1 MSAFDEDIAADFI
14 LEAQEILDRLGEQ
27 LVALEQSPQD
37 NEQLNAVFRGFH
49 TLKGGAG
56 FLGVHAMVELCHA
69 AEETLGMARSGKAVL
84 QANHFDAAQQSL
96 DWLQAM
102 LDAVSGG
109 TEPQHAPPE
118 LIAMFDVDAAPA
130 PAAVAAAPVDAAA
143 AIAAAKSGSDM
154 IDEDEFE
161 ALLDQLHGGAAPG
174 SKPVGAAAAIAAAKS
189 GSDMID
195 EDEFEAL
202 LDQLHGSAAP
212 GAKPVGAAA
221 AIAAAKSGSDMID
234 EDEFEALLDQLH
246 GGAAPGAKPVGAAV
260 AAAPKPA
267 IPKPA
272 PVVPPRPAS
281 PPRPAAAPAAA
292 AKPAAAEAE
301 QTVRVDTKR
310 LDAIVNLIGELVL
323 SRNRLKTLRTR
334 LKDEELDRA
343 VSTLDIA
350 TARLQSAVMRTR
362 MQPVGKVFSRFPK
375 VARDV
380 ARNLKKEVELELV
393 GAETELDR
401 NLVEALADPLV
412 HLVRNA
418 IDHGIEM
425 PDLREAQGKQRS
437 GHVRLSAQQE
447 GDYVSIEIQDDG
459 AGIDPEKLRAKARE
473 KGLIDP
479 EAAAR
484 LSSEECLHLV
494 FLPGFSTKQE
504 VTDISGRGVGMD
516 VVQSRIREL
525 SGQIQIQS
533 ELGRGSRF
541 LIRVPLTLAILPT
554 LLVQAGQDIYALPLA
569 RVMEV
574 LHAPRTSLGWFDGRA
589 VLDRRSHTLP
599 LLDLRQWLDVE
610 PAPSTLMTIVV
621 LQVGEARFGL
631 VVDQVRG
638 REEVVIKPL
647 PKALRGLKG
656 YAGATLIGDGR
667 MALILDVDG
676 LRNSQG

>member
-1 MSAFDEDIAADFI
+1 MSAVADDIAADFI
-14 LEAQEILDRLGEQ
+14 VEAQEILDRLGEQ
-27 LVALEQSPQD
+27 LVSLEQAPD
-37 NEQLNAVFRGFH
+37 ETDQLNAVFRGFH

-56 FLGVHAMVELCHA
+56 FLAIKPMVELCHA
-69 AEETLGMARSGKAVL
+69 AEETLGMARSGQAVL
-84 QANHFDAAQQSL
+84 QAHHFDAAQQSL
-96 DWLQAM
+96 DYLQAM
-102 LDAVSGG
+102 LDAMSSG
-109 TEPQHAPPE
+109 EPVPHAPAS
-118 LIAMFDVDAAPA
+118 LIAQFDATSSPPAVQAAP
-130 PAAVAAAPVDAAA
+130 PT
-143 AIAAAKSGSDM
+143 
-154 IDEDEFE
+154 
-161 ALLDQLHGGAAPG
+161 
-174 SKPVGAAAAIAAAKS
+174 
-189 GSDMID
+189 
-195 EDEFEAL
+195 
-202 LDQLHGSAAP
+202 
-212 GAKPVGAAA
+212 
-221 AIAAAKSGSDMID
+221 
-234 EDEFEALLDQLH
+234 
-246 GGAAPGAKPVGAAV
+246 
-260 AAAPKPA
+260 
-267 IPKPA
+267 
-272 PVVPPRPAS
+272 
-281 PPRPAAAPAAA
+281 A
-292 AKPAAAEAE
+292 AKPAAAAHSDTAQALAPKAVSKTAAKGSSETE

-334 LKDEELDRA
+334 LRDEELDRA

-350 TARLQSAVMRTR
+350 TARLQTAVMRTR
-362 MQPVGKVFSRFPK
+362 MQPVSKVFARFPK

-380 ARNLKKEVELELV
+380 ARTLSKEVELELI

-418 IDHGIEM
+418 IDHGIES
-425 PDLREAQGKQRS
+425 PALREATGKPRS

-459 AGIDPEKLRAKARE
+459 AGIDPERLRQIARN
-473 KGLIDP
+473 KGLIDA

-484 LSSEECLHLV
+484 LSTDECLHLI
-494 FLPGFSTKQE
+494 FMPGFSTKAE

-541 LIRVPLTLAILPT
+541 MIRVPLTLAILPT
-554 LLVQAGQDIYALPLA
+554 LLVQAGEAVYALPLA
-569 RVMEV
+569 RVVEV
-574 LHAPRTSLGWFDGRA
+574 LHAPQTSLGWFDGSA

-599 LLDLRQWLDVE
+599 LIDLRRWLGV
-610 PAPSTLMTIVV
+610 PAEQPPLLTVV
-621 LQVGEARFGL
+621 LLQAGETRFGL

-647 PKALRGLKG
+647 PRALRGLPG

-676 LRNSQG
+676 LRVTNH

>member
-1 MSAFDEDIAADFI
+1 MSAVPDDIAADFI

-27 LVALEQSPQD
+27 LVSLEQAPQD
-37 NEQLNAVFRGFH
+37 GDQLNAVFRGFH

-56 FLGVHAMVELCHA
+56 FLGIQAMVELCHA
-69 AEETLGMARSGKAVL
+69 AEETLGMARSGQATL
-84 QANHFDAAQQSL
+84 QAHHFDAAQQSL
-96 DWLQAM
+96 DYLQSM
-102 LDAVSGG
+102 LDSVSAG
-109 TEPQHAPPE
+109 TEPGYAPPE
-118 LIAMFDVDAAPA
+118 LIAQFDVNGPATPATAPS
-130 PAAVAAAPVDAAA
+130 AAAGPS
-143 AIAAAKSGSDM
+143 SGELITD
-154 IDEDEFE
+154 DEFE
-161 ALLDQLHGGAAPG
+161 ALLDQLHGGAAPTA
-174 SKPVGAAAAIAAAKS
+174 VAARKDD
-189 GSDMID
+189 GMIS
-195 EDEFEAL
+195 EDEFE
-202 LDQLHGSAAP
+202 S
-212 GAKPVGAAA
+212 
-221 AIAAAKSGSDMID
+221 
-234 EDEFEALLDQLH
+234 LLDQLH
-246 GGAAPGAKPVGAAV
+246 GGAAPGAKPVT
-260 AAAPKPA
+260 AAPA
-267 IPKPA
+267 PA
-272 PVVPPRPAS
+272 PRAV
-281 PPRPAAAPAAA
+281 AAPAAPA
-292 AKPAAAEAE
+292 ANKPAPNKPVAEAE
-301 QTVRVDTKR
+301 HTVRVDTKR

-323 SRNRLKTLRTR
+323 SRNRLKTLRAR
-334 LKDEELDRA
+334 LHDEELDRA

-380 ARNLKKEVELELV
+380 ARSLKKEVELELI

-418 IDHGIEM
+418 IDHGVEM
-425 PDLREAQGKQRS
+425 PDLREAQGKPRS

-447 GDYVSIEIQDDG
+447 GDYVSIEVQDDG
-459 AGIDPEKLRAKARE
+459 AGIDPERLRQKARE

-494 FLPGFSTKQE
+494 FLPGFSTKQQ

-541 LIRVPLTLAILPT
+541 MIRVPLTLAILPT
-554 LLVQAGQDIYALPLA
+554 LLVQAGEDVYALPLA

-574 LHAPRTSLGWFDGRA
+574 LHAPNSSLGWFDGRA
-589 VLDRRSHTLP
+589 VLDRKSHTLA
-599 LLDLRQWLDVE
+599 LVDLRHWLDVE
-610 PAPSTLMTIVV
+610 PMPSSLLTIVV
-621 LQVGEARFGL
+621 LQAGEARFGL

-647 PKALRGLKG
+647 PKALRGLRG

-676 LRNSQG
+676 LRTHHD

>member
-1 MSAFDEDIAADFI
+1 MGAVADDITADFI
-14 LEAQEILDRLGEQ
+14 IEAQEILDRLGEQ
-27 LVALEQSPQD
+27 LVSLEQAPQD
-37 NEQLNAVFRGFH
+37 NEQLNAVFRGYH

-56 FLGVHAMVELCHA
+56 FLGITAMVELCHA
-69 AEETLGMARSGKAVL
+69 AEEALGAVRAGQAVL
-84 QANHFDAAQQSL
+84 QAHHFDAAQQSL
-96 DWLQAM
+96 DYLQSM
-102 LDAVSGG
+102 LDAVSSGS
-109 TEPQHAPPE
+109 EPGFAPPE
-118 LIAMFDVDAAPA
+118 LVAQFDVHGGG
-130 PAAVAAAPVDAAA
+130 AAAPSAATPNA
-143 AIAAAKSGSDM
+143 GAGDLITDDEFEALLDQLHGGKAPTTVAPAVKKADDM
-154 IDEDEFE
+154 ISEDEFE

-174 SKPVGAAAAIAAAKS
+174 SNATAAVV
-189 GSDMID
+189 
-195 EDEFEAL
+195 
-202 LDQLHGSAAP
+202 AAP
-212 GAKPVGAAA
+212 
-221 AIAAAKSGSDMID
+221 
-234 EDEFEALLDQLH
+234 
-246 GGAAPGAKPVGAAV
+246 APRP
-260 AAAPKPA
+260 APSPA
-267 IPKPA
+267 PPTASKPA
-272 PVVPPRPAS
+272 PN
-281 PPRPAAAPAAA
+281 
-292 AKPAAAEAE
+292 KPVAEAE
-301 QTVRVDTKR
+301 HTVRVDTKR

-323 SRNRLKTLRTR
+323 SRNRLKTLRAR
-334 LKDEELDRA
+334 LRDEELDRA

-380 ARNLKKEVELELV
+380 ARSLKKEVDLELI

-418 IDHGIEM
+418 IDHGVET
-425 PDLREAQGKQRS
+425 PELREAQGKPRM

-447 GDYVSIEIQDDG
+447 GDYVSIEVQDDG

-494 FLPGFSTKQE
+494 FLPGFSTKQQ

-541 LIRVPLTLAILPT
+541 MIRVPLTLAILPT
-554 LLVQAGQDIYALPLA
+554 LLVQAGEDVYALPLA

-589 VLDRRSHTLP
+589 VLDRRSHTLA
-599 LLDLRQWLDVE
+599 LVDLRQWLDVT
-610 PAPSTLMTIVV
+610 PAASPLLTIVV
-621 LQVGEARFGL
+621 LQAGEARFGL

-647 PKALRGLKG
+647 PKALRGLRG

-676 LRNSQG
+676 LRSPHD

>member
-1 MSAFDEDIAADFI
+1 MSAVSDDITADFI
-14 LEAQEILDRLGEQ
+14 IEAQEILDRLGEQ
-27 LVALEQSPQD
+27 LVSLEQAPQD
-37 NEQLNAVFRGFH
+37 TEQLNAVFRGYH

-56 FLGVHAMVELCHA
+56 FLGVTAMVELCHA
-69 AEETLGMARSGKAVL
+69 AEEALGAARAGQAVL
-84 QANHFDAAQQSL
+84 QAHHFDAAQQSL
-96 DWLQAM
+96 DYLQSM
-102 LDAVSGG
+102 LDAVSSG
-109 TEPQHAPPE
+109 TEPGYAPPD
-118 LIAMFDVDAAPA
+118 LIAQFDVHGGAVAAPA
-130 PAAVAAAPVDAAA
+130 VAPAAG
-143 AIAAAKSGSDM
+143 GSDL
-154 IDEDEFE
+154 ITDDEFE
-161 ALLDQLHGGAAPG
+161 ALLDQLHGGNAPTAVA
-174 SKPVGAAAAIAAAKS
+174 PAKKADDGLIS
-189 GSDMID
+189 
-195 EDEFEAL
+195 
-202 LDQLHGSAAP
+202 
-212 GAKPVGAAA
+212 
-221 AIAAAKSGSDMID
+221 

-246 GGAAPGAKPVGAAV
+246 GGAAPGAKPAA
-260 AAAPKPA
+260 AAAPIA
-267 IPKPA
+267 A
-272 PVVPPRPAS
+272 
-281 PPRPAAAPAAA
+281 PRPAAAPAPA
-292 AKPAAAEAE
+292 AKPAAKPLAEAE
-301 QTVRVDTKR
+301 HTVRVDTKR

-323 SRNRLKTLRTR
+323 SRNRLKTLRAR
-334 LKDEELDRA
+334 LRDEELDRA

-380 ARNLKKEVELELV
+380 ARSLKKEVDLELI

-418 IDHGIEM
+418 IDHGVEM
-425 PDLREAQGKQRS
+425 PDLREAQGKPRM

-447 GDYVSIEIQDDG
+447 GDYVSIEVQDDG

-494 FLPGFSTKQE
+494 FLPGFSTKQQ

-554 LLVQAGQDIYALPLA
+554 LLVQAGEDVYALPLA

-599 LLDLRQWLDVE
+599 LVDLRQWLDVT
-610 PAPSTLMTIVV
+610 PAASTLLTIVV
-621 LQVGEARFGL
+621 LQAGEARFGL

-647 PKALRGLKG
+647 PKALRGLRG

-676 LRNSQG
+676 LRSPHD

>member
-1 MSAFDEDIAADFI
+1 MSAVPDDIAADFI

-27 LVALEQSPQD
+27 LVSLEQSPQD
-37 NEQLNAVFRGFH
+37 SDQLNAVFRGFH

-56 FLGVHAMVELCHA
+56 FLGIQAMVELCHA
-69 AEETLGMARSGKAVL
+69 AEETLGMARSGKATL
-84 QANHFDAAQQSL
+84 QAHHFDAAQQSL
-96 DWLQAM
+96 DYLQSM
-102 LDAVSGG
+102 LDSVSAGE
-109 TEPQHAPPE
+109 EPGYAPPE
-118 LIAMFDVDAAPA
+118 LIAQFDVNGPA
-130 PAAVAAAPVDAAA
+130 TPVAAVAAPASGELITDDEFEALLDTLHGGAAPTAVAGAGKADDGL
-143 AIAAAKSGSDM
+143 IG
-154 IDEDEFE
+154 EDEFE
-161 ALLDQLHGGAAPG
+161 ALLDQLHGGA
-174 SKPVGAAAAIAAAKS
+174 V
-189 GSDMID
+189 
-195 EDEFEAL
+195 
-202 LDQLHGSAAP
+202 P
-212 GAKPVGAAA
+212 GAKPV
-221 AIAAAKSGSDMID
+221 
-234 EDEFEALLDQLH
+234 
-246 GGAAPGAKPVGAAV
+246 AAP
-260 AAAPKPA
+260 AP
-267 IPKPA
+267 
-272 PVVPPRPAS
+272 PPRA
-281 PPRPAAAPAAA
+281 AAAPAA
-292 AKPAAAEAE
+292 KPAANKPVAEAE
-301 QTVRVDTKR
+301 HTVRVDTKR

-323 SRNRLKTLRTR
+323 SRNRLKTLRAR
-334 LKDEELDRA
+334 LHDEELDRA

-380 ARNLKKEVELELV
+380 ARNLKKEVELELI

-418 IDHGIEM
+418 IDHGVET
-425 PDLREAQGKQRS
+425 PDLREAQGKPRS

-447 GDYVSIEIQDDG
+447 GDYVSIEVQDDG
-459 AGIDPEKLRAKARE
+459 AGIDPERLRQKARE

-484 LSSEECLHLV
+484 LTSEECLHLV

-541 LIRVPLTLAILPT
+541 MIRVPLTLAILPT
-554 LLVQAGQDIYALPLA
+554 LLVQAGDDVYALPLA

-574 LHAPRTSLGWFDGRA
+574 LHAPNTSLGWFDGRA
-589 VLDRRSHTLP
+589 VLDRKSHTLP
-599 LLDLRQWLDVE
+599 LVDLRHWLAVA
-610 PAPSTLMTIVV
+610 PAASSLLTIVV
-621 LQVGEARFGL
+621 LQAGEARFGL

-647 PKALRGLKG
+647 PKALRGLRG

-667 MALILDVDG
+667 MSLILDVDG
-676 LRNSQG
+676 LR

>member
-1 MSAFDEDIAADFI
+1 MSAVSDDITADFI
-14 LEAQEILDRLGEQ
+14 IEAQEILDRLGEQ
-27 LVALEQSPQD
+27 LVSLEQAPQD
-37 NEQLNAVFRGFH
+37 TEQLNAVFRGYH

-56 FLGVHAMVELCHA
+56 FLGVTAMVELCHA
-69 AEETLGMARSGKAVL
+69 AEEALGAARAGQAVL
-84 QANHFDAAQQSL
+84 QAHHFDAAQQSL
-96 DWLQAM
+96 DYLQSM
-102 LDAVSGG
+102 LDAVSSG
-109 TEPQHAPPE
+109 TEPGYAPPD
-118 LIAMFDVDAAPA
+118 LIAQFDVHGGATAPAAAAAAPA
-130 PAAVAAAPVDAAA
+130 AGAGDL
-143 AIAAAKSGSDM
+143 ITD
-154 IDEDEFE
+154 DEFE
-161 ALLDQLHGGAAPG
+161 ALLDQLHGGNAPTAVA
-174 SKPVGAAAAIAAAKS
+174 PAKKADDGLIS
-189 GSDMID
+189 
-195 EDEFEAL
+195 
-202 LDQLHGSAAP
+202 
-212 GAKPVGAAA
+212 
-221 AIAAAKSGSDMID
+221 

-246 GGAAPGAKPVGAAV
+246 GGAAPGAKATAV
-260 AAAPKPA
+260 VA
-267 IPKPA
+267 PA
-272 PVVPPRPAS
+272 PITA
-281 PPRPAAAPAAA
+281 PRPAAAPAPA
-292 AKPAAAEAE
+292 AKPAAKPLAEAE
-301 QTVRVDTKR
+301 HTVRVDTKR

-323 SRNRLKTLRTR
+323 SRNRLKTLRAR
-334 LKDEELDRA
+334 LRDEELDRA

-380 ARNLKKEVELELV
+380 ARSLKKEVDLELI

-418 IDHGIEM
+418 IDHGVEM
-425 PDLREAQGKQRS
+425 PDLREAQGKPRM

-447 GDYVSIEIQDDG
+447 GDYVSIEVQDDG

-494 FLPGFSTKQE
+494 FLPGFSTKQQ

-554 LLVQAGQDIYALPLA
+554 LLVQAGEDVYALPLA

-599 LLDLRQWLDVE
+599 LVDLRQWLDVT
-610 PAPSTLMTIVV
+610 PAASTLLTIVV
-621 LQVGEARFGL
+621 LQAGEARFGL

-647 PKALRGLKG
+647 PKALRGLRG

-676 LRNSQG
+676 LRSPHD

>member
-1 MSAFDEDIAADFI
+1 MSAVPDDIAADFI
-14 LEAQEILDRLGEQ
+14 VEAQEILDRLGEQ
-27 LVALEQSPQD
+27 LVSLEQAPD
-37 NEQLNAVFRGFH
+37 EADQLNAVFRGFH

-56 FLGVHAMVELCHA
+56 FLAIKPMVELCHA
-69 AEETLGMARSGKAVL
+69 AEETLGMARSGQAVL
-84 QANHFDAAQQSL
+84 QAHHFDAAQQSL
-96 DWLQAM
+96 DYLQAM
-102 LDAVSGG
+102 LDAMGSGD
-109 TEPQHAPPE
+109 PVPHAPAS
-118 LIAMFDVDAAPA
+118 LIAQFDAKSGPPAVKSAPKAAALAAVPASQA
-130 PAAVAAAPVDAAA
+130 PAAAGAKAAPK
-143 AIAAAKSGSDM
+143 AAAKSG
-154 IDEDEFE
+154 
-161 ALLDQLHGGAAPG
+161 G
-174 SKPVGAAAAIAAAKS
+174 
-189 GSDMID
+189 
-195 EDEFEAL
+195 
-202 LDQLHGSAAP
+202 
-212 GAKPVGAAA
+212 
-221 AIAAAKSGSDMID
+221 
-234 EDEFEALLDQLH
+234 
-246 GGAAPGAKPVGAAV
+246 
-260 AAAPKPA
+260 
-267 IPKPA
+267 
-272 PVVPPRPAS
+272 
-281 PPRPAAAPAAA
+281 
-292 AKPAAAEAE
+292 AEAE

-334 LKDEELDRA
+334 LRDEELDRA

-350 TARLQSAVMRTR
+350 TARLQTAVMRTR
-362 MQPVGKVFSRFPK
+362 MQPVSKVFSRFPK

-380 ARNLKKEVELELV
+380 ARTLSKEVELELI

-418 IDHGIEM
+418 IDHGIES
-425 PDLREAQGKQRS
+425 PALREATGKPRS

-459 AGIDPEKLRAKARE
+459 AGIDPERLREIARN
-473 KGLIDP
+473 KGLIDA

-484 LSSEECLHLV
+484 LSTDECLHLI
-494 FLPGFSTKQE
+494 FMPGFSTKAE

-541 LIRVPLTLAILPT
+541 MIRVPLTLAILPT
-554 LLVQAGQDIYALPLA
+554 LLVQAGEAVYALPLA
-569 RVMEV
+569 RVVEV
-574 LHAPRTSLGWFDGRA
+574 LHAPQSSLGWFDGRA

-599 LLDLRQWLDVE
+599 LIDLRRWLGV
-610 PAPSTLMTIVV
+610 PAEQPPLLTVV
-621 LQVGEARFGL
+621 LLQAGETRFGL

-647 PKALRGLKG
+647 PRALRGLPG

-676 LRNSQG
+676 LRSSDH

>member
-1 MSAFDEDIAADFI
+1 MSAVSDDITADFI
-14 LEAQEILDRLGEQ
+14 IEAQEILDRLGEQ
-27 LVALEQSPQD
+27 LVSLEQAPQD
-37 NEQLNAVFRGFH
+37 SEQLNAVFRGYH

-56 FLGVHAMVELCHA
+56 FLGVTAMVELCHA
-69 AEETLGMARSGKAVL
+69 AEEALGIARAGQAVL
-84 QANHFDAAQQSL
+84 QAHHFDAAQQSL
-96 DWLQAM
+96 DYLQSM
-102 LDAVSGG
+102 LDAVSSG
-109 TEPQHAPPE
+109 TEPGYAPPE
-118 LIAMFDVDAAPA
+118 LIAQFDMHGGGTVAPTASA
-130 PAAVAAAPVDAAA
+130 PAAAGGDL
-143 AIAAAKSGSDM
+143 IT
-154 IDEDEFE
+154 EDEFE
-161 ALLDQLHGGAAPG
+161 ALLDQLHGGNAPTAVA
-174 SKPVGAAAAIAAAKS
+174 PAKKADDGLIS
-189 GSDMID
+189 
-195 EDEFEAL
+195 
-202 LDQLHGSAAP
+202 
-212 GAKPVGAAA
+212 
-221 AIAAAKSGSDMID
+221 

-246 GGAAPGAKPVGAAV
+246 GGTAPGSKPVAAPP
-260 AAAPKPA
+260 AAPPPA
-267 IPKPA
+267 
-272 PVVPPRPAS
+272 
-281 PPRPAAAPAAA
+281 PRPAATPA
-292 AKPAAAEAE
+292 AKPAAKPLAEAE
-301 QTVRVDTKR
+301 HTVRVDTKR

-323 SRNRLKTLRTR
+323 SRNRLKTLRAR
-334 LKDEELDRA
+334 LRDEELDRA

-380 ARNLKKEVELELV
+380 ARSLKKEVDLELI

-418 IDHGIEM
+418 IDHGVEM
-425 PDLREAQGKQRS
+425 PELREAQGKPRM

-447 GDYVSIEIQDDG
+447 GDYVSIEVQDDG

-494 FLPGFSTKQE
+494 FLPGFSTKQQ

-554 LLVQAGQDIYALPLA
+554 LLVQAGEDVYALPLA

-599 LLDLRQWLDVE
+599 LVDLRQWLDVT
-610 PAPSTLMTIVV
+610 PAASTLLTIVV
-621 LQVGEARFGL
+621 LQAGEARFGL

-647 PKALRGLKG
+647 PKALRGLRG

-676 LRNSQG
+676 LR

>member
-1 MSAFDEDIAADFI
+1 MSAVSDDITADFI
-14 LEAQEILDRLGEQ
+14 IEAQEILDRLGEQ
-27 LVALEQSPQD
+27 LVSLEQAPQD
-37 NEQLNAVFRGFH
+37 TEQLNAVFRGYH

-56 FLGVHAMVELCHA
+56 FLGVTAMVELCHA
-69 AEETLGMARSGKAVL
+69 AEEALGAARAGQAVL
-84 QANHFDAAQQSL
+84 QAHHFDAAQQSL
-96 DWLQAM
+96 DYLQSM
-102 LDAVSGG
+102 LDAVSSG
-109 TEPQHAPPE
+109 TEPGYAPPD
-118 LIAMFDVDAAPA
+118 LIAQFDVHGGAAAPA
-130 PAAVAAAPVDAAA
+130 AAAAAPAAGA
-143 AIAAAKSGSDM
+143 GDLITD
-154 IDEDEFE
+154 DEFE
-161 ALLDQLHGGAAPG
+161 ALLDQLHGGNAPTAVA
-174 SKPVGAAAAIAAAKS
+174 PAKKADDGLIS
-189 GSDMID
+189 
-195 EDEFEAL
+195 
-202 LDQLHGSAAP
+202 
-212 GAKPVGAAA
+212 
-221 AIAAAKSGSDMID
+221 

-246 GGAAPGAKPVGAAV
+246 GGAAPGARPAATV
-260 AAAPKPA
+260 A
-267 IPKPA
+267 PA
-272 PVVPPRPAS
+272 PIAA
-281 PPRPAAAPAAA
+281 PRPAAAPAPV
-292 AKPAAAEAE
+292 AKPAAKPLAEAE
-301 QTVRVDTKR
+301 HTVRVDTKR

-323 SRNRLKTLRTR
+323 SRNRLKTLRAR
-334 LKDEELDRA
+334 LRDEELDRA

-380 ARNLKKEVELELV
+380 ARSLKKEVDLELI

-418 IDHGIEM
+418 IDHGVEM
-425 PDLREAQGKQRS
+425 PDLREAQGKPRM

-447 GDYVSIEIQDDG
+447 GDYVSIEVQDDG

-494 FLPGFSTKQE
+494 FLPGFSTKQQ

-554 LLVQAGQDIYALPLA
+554 LLVQAGEDVYALPLA

-574 LHAPRTSLGWFDGRA
+574 LHAPPTSLGWFDGRA

-599 LLDLRQWLDVE
+599 LVDLRQWLDVT
-610 PAPSTLMTIVV
+610 PAASTLLTIVV
-621 LQVGEARFGL
+621 LQAGEARFGL

-647 PKALRGLKG
+647 PKALRGLRG

-676 LRNSQG
+676 LRSPHD

>member
-1 MSAFDEDIAADFI
+1 MSAVSDDITADFI
-14 LEAQEILDRLGEQ
+14 IEAQEILDRLGEQ
-27 LVALEQSPQD
+27 LVSLEQAPQD
-37 NEQLNAVFRGFH
+37 TEQLNAVFRGYH

-56 FLGVHAMVELCHA
+56 FLGVTAMVELCHA
-69 AEETLGMARSGKAVL
+69 AEEALGIARAGQAVL
-84 QANHFDAAQQSL
+84 QAHHFDAAQQSL
-96 DWLQAM
+96 DYLQAM
-102 LDAVSGG
+102 LDAVSSG
-109 TEPQHAPPE
+109 TEPGYASPE
-118 LIAMFDVDAAPA
+118 LIAQFDMHSGAVAAPA
-130 PAAVAAAPVDAAA
+130 AAAAPAAG
-143 AIAAAKSGSDM
+143 GSDL
-154 IDEDEFE
+154 ITDDEFE
-161 ALLDQLHGGAAPG
+161 ALLDQLHGGNAPTA
-174 SKPVGAAAAIAAAKS
+174 V
-189 GSDMID
+189 
-195 EDEFEAL
+195 
-202 LDQLHGSAAP
+202 AP
-212 GAKPVGAAA
+212 ARKADDGL
-221 AIAAAKSGSDMID
+221 IS

-246 GGAAPGAKPVGAAV
+246 GGAAPGAKPIA
-260 AAAPKPA
+260 
-267 IPKPA
+267 
-272 PVVPPRPAS
+272 
-281 PPRPAAAPAAA
+281 AAAPAPIAAPRPLAAPAAPAPAAATKPA
-292 AKPAAAEAE
+292 AKPLAEAE
-301 QTVRVDTKR
+301 HTVRVDTKR

-323 SRNRLKTLRTR
+323 SRNRLKTLRAR
-334 LKDEELDRA
+334 LRDEELDRA

-380 ARNLKKEVELELV
+380 ARSLKKEVDLELI

-418 IDHGIEM
+418 IDHGVEM
-425 PDLREAQGKQRS
+425 PDLREAQGKPRM

-447 GDYVSIEIQDDG
+447 GDYVSIEVQDDG

-494 FLPGFSTKQE
+494 FLPGFSTKQQ

-554 LLVQAGQDIYALPLA
+554 LLVQAGEDVYALPLA

-599 LLDLRQWLDVE
+599 LVDLRQWLDVT
-610 PAPSTLMTIVV
+610 PAASTLLTIVV
-621 LQVGEARFGL
+621 LQAGEARFGL

-647 PKALRGLKG
+647 PKALRGLRG

-676 LRNSQG
+676 LRSPHD

>member
-1 MSAFDEDIAADFI
+1 MSAVSDDITADFI
-14 LEAQEILDRLGEQ
+14 IEAQEILDRLGEQ
-27 LVALEQSPQD
+27 LVSLEQAPQD
-37 NEQLNAVFRGFH
+37 TEQLNAVFRGYH

-56 FLGVHAMVELCHA
+56 FLGVTAMVELCHA
-69 AEETLGMARSGKAVL
+69 AEEALGIARAGQAVL
-84 QANHFDAAQQSL
+84 QAHHFDAAQQSL
-96 DWLQAM
+96 DYLQAM
-102 LDAVSGG
+102 LDAVSSG
-109 TEPQHAPPE
+109 TEPGYAPPE
-118 LIAMFDVDAAPA
+118 LIAQFDMHGGAVAAPA
-130 PAAVAAAPVDAAA
+130 AAAAPAAG
-143 AIAAAKSGSDM
+143 GSDL
-154 IDEDEFE
+154 ITDDEFE
-161 ALLDQLHGGAAPG
+161 ALLDQLHGGNAPTAVA
-174 SKPVGAAAAIAAAKS
+174 PAKKADDGLIS
-189 GSDMID
+189 
-195 EDEFEAL
+195 
-202 LDQLHGSAAP
+202 
-212 GAKPVGAAA
+212 
-221 AIAAAKSGSDMID
+221 

-246 GGAAPGAKPVGAAV
+246 GGAAPGAKPIA
-260 AAAPKPA
+260 
-267 IPKPA
+267 
-272 PVVPPRPAS
+272 
-281 PPRPAAAPAAA
+281 AAAPAPIAAPRPLAAPAAPAPAAATKPA
-292 AKPAAAEAE
+292 AKPLAEAE
-301 QTVRVDTKR
+301 HTVRVDTKR

-323 SRNRLKTLRTR
+323 SRNRLKTLRAR
-334 LKDEELDRA
+334 LRDEELDRA

-380 ARNLKKEVELELV
+380 ARSLKKEVDLELI

-418 IDHGIEM
+418 IDHGVEM
-425 PDLREAQGKQRS
+425 PDLREAQGKPRM

-447 GDYVSIEIQDDG
+447 GDYVSIEVQDDG

-494 FLPGFSTKQE
+494 FLPGFSTKQQ

-554 LLVQAGQDIYALPLA
+554 LLVQAGEDVYALPLA

-599 LLDLRQWLDVE
+599 LVDLRQWLDVT
-610 PAPSTLMTIVV
+610 PAASTLLTIVV
-621 LQVGEARFGL
+621 LQAGEARFGL

-647 PKALRGLKG
+647 PKALRGLRG

-676 LRNSQG
+676 LRSPHD

>member
-1 MSAFDEDIAADFI
+1 MSAVSDDITADFI
-14 LEAQEILDRLGEQ
+14 IEAQEILDRLGEQ
-27 LVALEQSPQD
+27 LVSLEQAPQD
-37 NEQLNAVFRGFH
+37 SDQLNAVFRGYH

-56 FLGVHAMVELCHA
+56 FLGVTAMVELCHA
-69 AEETLGMARSGKAVL
+69 AEEALGIARAGQAVL
-84 QANHFDAAQQSL
+84 QAHHFDAAQQSL
-96 DWLQAM
+96 DYLQAM
-102 LDAVSGG
+102 LDAVSSG
-109 TEPQHAPPE
+109 TEPGYASPE
-118 LIAMFDVDAAPA
+118 LIAQFDMHSGAVAAPA
-130 PAAVAAAPVDAAA
+130 AAAAPAAG
-143 AIAAAKSGSDM
+143 GSDL
-154 IDEDEFE
+154 ITDDEFE
-161 ALLDQLHGGAAPG
+161 ALLDQLHGGNAPTA
-174 SKPVGAAAAIAAAKS
+174 V
-189 GSDMID
+189 
-195 EDEFEAL
+195 
-202 LDQLHGSAAP
+202 AP
-212 GAKPVGAAA
+212 ARKADDGL
-221 AIAAAKSGSDMID
+221 IS

-246 GGAAPGAKPVGAAV
+246 GGAAPGAKPIA
-260 AAAPKPA
+260 
-267 IPKPA
+267 
-272 PVVPPRPAS
+272 
-281 PPRPAAAPAAA
+281 AAAPAPIAAPRPLAAPAAPAPAAATKPA
-292 AKPAAAEAE
+292 AKPLAEAE
-301 QTVRVDTKR
+301 HTVRVDTKR

-323 SRNRLKTLRTR
+323 SRNRLKTLRAR
-334 LKDEELDRA
+334 LRDEELDRA

-380 ARNLKKEVELELV
+380 ARSLKKEVDLELI

-418 IDHGIEM
+418 IDHGVEM
-425 PDLREAQGKQRS
+425 PDLREAQGKPRM

-447 GDYVSIEIQDDG
+447 GDYVSIEVQDDG

-494 FLPGFSTKQE
+494 FLPGFSTKQQ

-554 LLVQAGQDIYALPLA
+554 LLVQAGEDVYALPLA

-599 LLDLRQWLDVE
+599 LVDLRQWLDVT
-610 PAPSTLMTIVV
+610 PAASTLLTIVV
-621 LQVGEARFGL
+621 LQAGEARFGL

-647 PKALRGLKG
+647 PKALRGLRG

-676 LRNSQG
+676 LRSPHD

>member
-1 MSAFDEDIAADFI
+1 MSAFADDIAADFI

-27 LVALEQSPQD
+27 LVALEQAPQD
-37 NEQLNAVFRGFH
+37 SDQLNAVFRGFH

-56 FLGVHAMVELCHA
+56 FLAITPMVELCHA
-69 AEETLGMARSGKAVL
+69 AEETLGMARAGKAEL
-84 QANHFDAAQQSL
+84 QAHHFDAAQQSL
-96 DWLQAM
+96 DWLQSM
-102 LDAVSGG
+102 LDAVSNG
-109 TEPQHAPPE
+109 TDPEHAPAT
-118 LIAMFDVDAAPA
+118 LIAQFDVST
-130 PAAVAAAPVDAAA
+130 APVATTAPVNA
-143 AIAAAKSGSDM
+143 GSDL
-154 IDEDEFE
+154 ISEDEFE
-161 ALLDQLHGGAAPG
+161 ALLDQLHGGT
-174 SKPVGAAAAIAAAKS
+174 V
-189 GSDMID
+189 
-195 EDEFEAL
+195 
-202 LDQLHGSAAP
+202 P
-212 GAKPVGAAA
+212 GAVP
-221 AIAAAKSGSDMID
+221 AKVDDALIS

-246 GGAAPGAKPVGAAV
+246 GGAAPGAVH
-260 AAAPKPA
+260 AAPVTEAVTPAKPA
-267 IPKPA
+267 TAPK
-272 PVVPPRPAS
+272 
-281 PPRPAAAPAAA
+281 AAA
-292 AKPAAAEAE
+292 AKAAEPE

-380 ARNLKKEVELELV
+380 ARSLQKEVDLELI
-393 GAETELDR
+393 GADTELDR

-418 IDHGIEM
+418 IDHGVEM
-425 PDLREAQGKQRS
+425 PDLREAQGKSRM
-437 GHVRLSAQQE
+437 GRVRLSAQQE
-447 GDYVSIEIQDDG
+447 GDYVSIEVQDDG
-459 AGIDPEKLRAKARE
+459 AGIDPERLRAKARE

-484 LSSEECLHLV
+484 LTSEECLHLV
-494 FLPGFSTKQE
+494 FLPGFSTKQQ

-554 LLVQAGQDIYALPLA
+554 LLVQAGEDVYALPLA

-574 LHAPRTSLGWFDGRA
+574 LHAPATSLGWFDGRA
-589 VLDRRSHTLP
+589 VLDRKTHTLA
-599 LLDLRQWLDVE
+599 LLDLRQWLGVT
-610 PAPSTLMTIVV
+610 PMPTTLLTIVV
-621 LQVGEARFGL
+621 LQMGETRFGL

-647 PKALRGLKG
+647 PRALRGLRG

-676 LRNSQG
+676 LRGGQG

>member
-1 MSAFDEDIAADFI
+1 MSAVSDDITADFI
-14 LEAQEILDRLGEQ
+14 IEAQEILDRLGEQ
-27 LVALEQSPQD
+27 LVSLEQAPQD
-37 NEQLNAVFRGFH
+37 TEQLNAVFRGYH

-56 FLGVHAMVELCHA
+56 FLGVTAMVELCHA
-69 AEETLGMARSGKAVL
+69 AEEALGIARAGQAVL
-84 QANHFDAAQQSL
+84 QAHHFDAAQQSL
-96 DWLQAM
+96 DYLQSM
-102 LDAVSGG
+102 LDAVSSG
-109 TEPQHAPPE
+109 TEPGYAPPD
-118 LIAMFDVDAAPA
+118 LIAQFDMNGGTAAPVAAAAPA
-130 PAAVAAAPVDAAA
+130 AA
-143 AIAAAKSGSDM
+143 GSDL
-154 IDEDEFE
+154 ITDDEFE
-161 ALLDQLHGGAAPG
+161 ALLDQLHGGNAPTAVA
-174 SKPVGAAAAIAAAKS
+174 PAKKADDGLIS
-189 GSDMID
+189 
-195 EDEFEAL
+195 
-202 LDQLHGSAAP
+202 
-212 GAKPVGAAA
+212 
-221 AIAAAKSGSDMID
+221 

-246 GGAAPGAKPVGAAV
+246 GGAAPGAKPAAAV
-260 AAAPKPA
+260 AAAPA
-267 IPKPA
+267 A
-272 PVVPPRPAS
+272 APRPA
-281 PPRPAAAPAAA
+281 PAPAPA
-292 AKPAAAEAE
+292 AKPAAKPMAEAE
-301 QTVRVDTKR
+301 HTVRVDTKR

-323 SRNRLKTLRTR
+323 SRNRLKTLRAR
-334 LKDEELDRA
+334 LRDEELDRA

-380 ARNLKKEVELELV
+380 ARSLKKEVDLELI

-418 IDHGIEM
+418 IDHGVEM
-425 PDLREAQGKQRS
+425 PDLREAQGKPRM

-447 GDYVSIEIQDDG
+447 GDYVSIEVQDDG

-494 FLPGFSTKQE
+494 FLPGFSTKQQ

-554 LLVQAGQDIYALPLA
+554 LLVQAGEDVYALPLA

-599 LLDLRQWLDVE
+599 LVDLRQWLDVT
-610 PAPSTLMTIVV
+610 PAASTLLTIVV
-621 LQVGEARFGL
+621 LQAGEARFGL

-647 PKALRGLKG
+647 PKALRGLRG

-676 LRNSQG
+676 IR

>member
-1 MSAFDEDIAADFI
+1 MSAVADDITADFI
-14 LEAQEILDRLGEQ
+14 IEAQEILDRLGEQ
-27 LVALEQSPQD
+27 LVSLEQAPQD
-37 NEQLNAVFRGFH
+37 NDQLNAVFRGYH

-56 FLGVHAMVELCHA
+56 FLGITAMVELCHA
-69 AEETLGMARSGKAVL
+69 AEEALGAARAGQAVL
-84 QANHFDAAQQSL
+84 QAHHFDAAQQSL
-96 DWLQAM
+96 DYLQSM
-102 LDAVSGG
+102 LDAVSAG
-109 TEPQHAPPE
+109 TEPGYAPPE
-118 LIAMFDVDAAPA
+118 LIAQFDVHGGASPA
-130 PAAVAAAPVDAAA
+130 SSAAA
-143 AIAAAKSGSDM
+143 AATPAAAGSDL
-154 IDEDEFE
+154 ITDDEFEALLDQLHGGSAPTAVAPPKKADDGLISEDEFE
-161 ALLDQLHGGAAPG
+161 ALLDQLHGGA
-174 SKPVGAAAAIAAAKS
+174 V
-189 GSDMID
+189 
-195 EDEFEAL
+195 
-202 LDQLHGSAAP
+202 P
-212 GAKPVGAAA
+212 GAKPV
-221 AIAAAKSGSDMID
+221 
-234 EDEFEALLDQLH
+234 
-246 GGAAPGAKPVGAAV
+246 
-260 AAAPKPA
+260 AAAPV
-267 IPKPA
+267 PA
-272 PVVPPRPAS
+272 PAPR
-281 PPRPAAAPAAA
+281 AA
-292 AKPAAAEAE
+292 AKPAPNKPVAEAE
-301 QTVRVDTKR
+301 HTVRVDTKR

-334 LKDEELDRA
+334 LRDEELDRA

-380 ARNLKKEVELELV
+380 ARSLQKEVDLELI

-418 IDHGIEM
+418 IDHGVEM
-425 PDLREAQGKQRS
+425 PDLREAQGKPRM

-447 GDYVSIEIQDDG
+447 GDYVSIEVQDDG

-494 FLPGFSTKQE
+494 FLPGFSTKQQ

-554 LLVQAGQDIYALPLA
+554 LLVQAGEDVYALPLA

-599 LLDLRQWLDVE
+599 LVDLRQWLDVT
-610 PAPSTLMTIVV
+610 PAASPLLTIVV
-621 LQVGEARFGL
+621 LQAGEARFGL

-647 PKALRGLKG
+647 PKALRGLRG

-676 LRNSQG
+676 LR

>member
-1 MSAFDEDIAADFI
+1 MSAVADDITADFI
-14 LEAQEILDRLGEQ
+14 IEAQEILDRLGEQ
-27 LVALEQSPQD
+27 LVSLEQAPQD
-37 NEQLNAVFRGFH
+37 NDQLNAVFRGYH

-56 FLGVHAMVELCHA
+56 FLGITAMVELCHA
-69 AEETLGMARSGKAVL
+69 AEEALGAARAGQAVL
-84 QANHFDAAQQSL
+84 QSGHFDAAQQSL
-96 DWLQAM
+96 DYLQSM
-102 LDAVSGG
+102 LDAVSSG
-109 TEPQHAPPE
+109 TEPGYAPPD
-118 LIAMFDVDAAPA
+118 LIAQFEVHGGAAPA
-130 PAAVAAAPVDAAA
+130 PSAAAAPAATGSDLITDDEFEALLDQLHGGNAPTAVAAPKKADDGL
-143 AIAAAKSGSDM
+143 IS
-154 IDEDEFE
+154 EDEFE

-174 SKPVGAAAAIAAAKS
+174 SKPVAVVPAT
-189 GSDMID
+189 
-195 EDEFEAL
+195 
-202 LDQLHGSAAP
+202 AP
-212 GAKPVGAAA
+212 P
-221 AIAAAKSGSDMID
+221 
-234 EDEFEALLDQLH
+234 
-246 GGAAPGAKPVGAAV
+246 APTPR
-260 AAAPKPA
+260 AAPKPA
-267 IPKPA
+267 ANKP
-272 PVVPPRPAS
+272 V
-281 PPRPAAAPAAA
+281 
-292 AKPAAAEAE
+292 AEAE
-301 QTVRVDTKR
+301 HTVRVDTKR

-334 LKDEELDRA
+334 LRDEELDRA

-380 ARNLKKEVELELV
+380 ARSLQKEVDLELI

-418 IDHGIEM
+418 IDHGVEM
-425 PDLREAQGKQRS
+425 PDLREAQGKPRM

-447 GDYVSIEIQDDG
+447 GDYVSIEVQDDG

-494 FLPGFSTKQE
+494 FLPGFSTKQQ

-554 LLVQAGQDIYALPLA
+554 LLVQAGEDVYALPLA

-599 LLDLRQWLDVE
+599 LVDLRQWLDVT
-610 PAPSTLMTIVV
+610 PAASTLMTIVV
-621 LQVGEARFGL
+621 LQAGEARFGL

-647 PKALRGLKG
+647 PKALRGLRG

-676 LRNSQG
+676 LR

>member
-27 LVALEQSPQD
+27 LVTLEQAPQD

-102 LDAVSGG
+102 LDAVSAG
-109 TEPQHAPPE
+109 TEPQHAPPA
-118 LIAMFDVDAAPA
+118 LIALFDVDAAPA
-130 PAAVAAAPVDAAA
+130 PVVAAPVAAPAPA
-143 AIAAAKSGSDM
+143 AGGGDM
-154 IDEDEFE
+154 I
-161 ALLDQLHGGAAPG
+161 
-174 SKPVGAAAAIAAAKS
+174 S
-189 GSDMID
+189 
-195 EDEFEAL
+195 
-202 LDQLHGSAAP
+202 
-212 GAKPVGAAA
+212 
-221 AIAAAKSGSDMID
+221 

-246 GGAAPGAKPVGAAV
+246 GGAAPGAKPVAAV
-260 AAAPKPA
+260 APAAPAAKAGDDMISEDEFEALLDQLHGGAAPGA
-267 IPKPA
+267 RPPSAAAAAPVPA
-272 PVVPPRPAS
+272 PPAPGPAPAPRPA
-281 PPRPAAAPAAA
+281 AAAPAAA
-292 AKPAAAEAE
+292 APKAAAAEPE

-323 SRNRLKTLRTR
+323 SRNRLKTLRMR

-380 ARNLKKEVELELV
+380 ARNLKKEVDLELI

-425 PDLREAQGKQRS
+425 PGLREAQGKPR
-437 GHVRLSAQQE
+437 GGRVRLSAQQE
-447 GDYVSIEIQDDG
+447 GDYVSIEVQDDG
-459 AGIDPEKLRAKARE
+459 AGIDPERLRAKARE

-554 LLVQAGQDIYALPLA
+554 LLVQAGEDIYALPLA

-589 VLDRRSHTLP
+589 VLDRKSHTLA
-599 LLDLRQWLDVE
+599 LVDLRQWLDVE
-610 PAPSTLMTIVV
+610 PAPNALLTIVV

-676 LRNSQG
+676 LRSPQD

>member
-1 MSAFDEDIAADFI
+1 MSAVPDDIAADFI

-27 LVALEQSPQD
+27 LVSLEQSPQD
-37 NEQLNAVFRGFH
+37 SDQLNAVFRGFH

-56 FLGVHAMVELCHA
+56 FLGIQAMVELCHA
-69 AEETLGMARSGKAVL
+69 AEETLGMARSGQAVL
-84 QANHFDAAQQSL
+84 QAHHFDAGQQSL
-96 DWLQAM
+96 DYLQSM
-102 LDAVSGG
+102 LDSVAAG
-109 TEPQHAPPE
+109 TEPGYAPPE
-118 LIAMFDVDAAPA
+118 LIAQFDVNGPATPA
-130 PAAVAAAPVDAAA
+130 PVATAAAS
-143 AIAAAKSGSDM
+143 SGELITD
-154 IDEDEFE
+154 DEFE
-161 ALLDQLHGGAAPG
+161 ALLDTLHGGAAPTA
-174 SKPVGAAAAIAAAKS
+174 VAKKKDD
-189 GSDMID
+189 GLI
-195 EDEFEAL
+195 
-202 LDQLHGSAAP
+202 G
-212 GAKPVGAAA
+212 
-221 AIAAAKSGSDMID
+221 

-246 GGAAPGAKPVGAAV
+246 GGAAPGAQSV
-260 AAAPKPA
+260 A
-267 IPKPA
+267 
-272 PVVPPRPAS
+272 
-281 PPRPAAAPAAA
+281 AAAPAPAVAPRPVAA
-292 AKPAAAEAE
+292 PAPAKPAANKPVAEAE
-301 QTVRVDTKR
+301 HTVRVDTKR

-323 SRNRLKTLRTR
+323 SRNRLKTLRAR
-334 LKDEELDRA
+334 LHDEELDRA

-380 ARNLKKEVELELV
+380 ARNLKKEVELELI

-425 PDLREAQGKQRS
+425 PELREAQGKTRS
-437 GHVRLSAQQE
+437 GNVRLSAQQE
-447 GDYVSIEIQDDG
+447 GDYVSIEVQDDG
-459 AGIDPEKLRAKARE
+459 AGIDPERLRAKARE

-484 LSSEECLHLV
+484 LTSEECLHLV

-541 LIRVPLTLAILPT
+541 MIRVPLTLAILPT
-554 LLVQAGQDIYALPLA
+554 LLVQAGEDVYALPLA

-574 LHAPRTSLGWFDGRA
+574 LHAPNTSLGWFDGRA
-589 VLDRRSHTLP
+589 VLDRRTHTLP
-599 LLDLRQWLDVE
+599 LVDLRHWLDVD
-610 PAPSTLMTIVV
+610 PAPSPLLTIVV
-621 LQVGEARFGL
+621 LQAGEARFGL

-647 PKALRGLKG
+647 PKALRGLRG

-667 MALILDVDG
+667 MSLILDVDG
-676 LRNSQG
+676 LRTPHD

>member
-1 MSAFDEDIAADFI
+1 MSAVPDDIAADFI

-27 LVALEQSPQD
+27 LVSLEQSPQD
-37 NEQLNAVFRGFH
+37 SDQLNAVFRGFH

-56 FLGVHAMVELCHA
+56 FLGIQAMVELCHA
-69 AEETLGMARSGKAVL
+69 AEETLGMARSGKATL
-84 QANHFDAAQQSL
+84 QAHHFDAAQQSL
-96 DWLQAM
+96 DYLQSM
-102 LDAVSGG
+102 LDSVSAGE
-109 TEPQHAPPE
+109 EPGYAPPE
-118 LIAMFDVDAAPA
+118 LIAQFDVNGPA
-130 PAAVAAAPVDAAA
+130 TPVAAVAAPASGELITDDEFEALLDTLHGGAAPTAVAAA
-143 AIAAAKSGSDM
+143 GKADDGLIG
-154 IDEDEFE
+154 EDEFE
-161 ALLDQLHGGAAPG
+161 ALLDQLHGGA
-174 SKPVGAAAAIAAAKS
+174 V
-189 GSDMID
+189 
-195 EDEFEAL
+195 
-202 LDQLHGSAAP
+202 P
-212 GAKPVGAAA
+212 GAKPV
-221 AIAAAKSGSDMID
+221 
-234 EDEFEALLDQLH
+234 
-246 GGAAPGAKPVGAAV
+246 AAP
-260 AAAPKPA
+260 AP
-267 IPKPA
+267 
-272 PVVPPRPAS
+272 PPRA
-281 PPRPAAAPAAA
+281 AAAPAA
-292 AKPAAAEAE
+292 KPAANKPVAEAE
-301 QTVRVDTKR
+301 HTVRVDTKR

-323 SRNRLKTLRTR
+323 SRNRLKTLRAR
-334 LKDEELDRA
+334 LHDEELDRA

-380 ARNLKKEVELELV
+380 ARNLKKEVELELI

-418 IDHGIEM
+418 IDHGVET
-425 PDLREAQGKQRS
+425 PDLREAQGKPRS

-447 GDYVSIEIQDDG
+447 GDYVSIEVQDDG
-459 AGIDPEKLRAKARE
+459 AGIDPERLRQKARE

-484 LSSEECLHLV
+484 LTSEECLHLV

-541 LIRVPLTLAILPT
+541 MIRVPLTLAILPT
-554 LLVQAGQDIYALPLA
+554 LLVQAGDDVYALPLA

-574 LHAPRTSLGWFDGRA
+574 LHAPNTSLGWFDGRA
-589 VLDRRSHTLP
+589 VLDRKSHTLP
-599 LLDLRQWLDVE
+599 LVDLRHWLAVA
-610 PAPSTLMTIVV
+610 PAASQLLTIVV
-621 LQVGEARFGL
+621 LQAGEARFGL

-647 PKALRGLKG
+647 PKALRGLRG

-667 MALILDVDG
+667 MSLILDVDG
-676 LRNSQG
+676 LR

>member
-1 MSAFDEDIAADFI
+1 MSAVADDITADFI
-14 LEAQEILDRLGEQ
+14 IEAQEILDRLGEQ
-27 LVALEQSPQD
+27 LVSLEQAPQD
-37 NEQLNAVFRGFH
+37 SDQLNAVFRGYH

-56 FLGVHAMVELCHA
+56 FLGITAMVELCHA
-69 AEETLGMARSGKAVL
+69 AEEALGSARAGQAVL
-84 QANHFDAAQQSL
+84 QSHHFDAAQQSL
-96 DWLQAM
+96 DYLQSM
-102 LDAVSGG
+102 LDAVSSG
-109 TEPQHAPPE
+109 TEPGYAPPE
-118 LIAMFDVDAAPA
+118 LIAQFDVHGGAAPVASTTAATA
-130 PAAVAAAPVDAAA
+130 PAAGTSDLITDDEFEALLDQLHGGGAPTAVAP
-143 AIAAAKSGSDM
+143 AKKADDGLIS
-154 IDEDEFE
+154 EDEFE

-174 SKPVGAAAAIAAAKS
+174 SKPV
-189 GSDMID
+189 
-195 EDEFEAL
+195 
-202 LDQLHGSAAP
+202 
-212 GAKPVGAAA
+212 
-221 AIAAAKSGSDMID
+221 
-234 EDEFEALLDQLH
+234 
-246 GGAAPGAKPVGAAV
+246 
-260 AAAPKPA
+260 AAAPA
-267 IPKPA
+267 PA
-272 PVVPPRPAS
+272 PA
-281 PPRPAAAPAAA
+281 PRPAAAPAAA
-292 AKPAAAEAE
+292 PAKPAAAKPLAEAE
-301 QTVRVDTKR
+301 HTVRVDTKR

-334 LKDEELDRA
+334 LRDEELDRA

-380 ARNLKKEVELELV
+380 ARSLKKEVDLELI

-418 IDHGIEM
+418 IDHGVEM
-425 PDLREAQGKQRS
+425 PDLREAQGKPRM

-447 GDYVSIEIQDDG
+447 GDYVSIEVQDDG

-494 FLPGFSTKQE
+494 FLPGFSTKQQ

-554 LLVQAGQDIYALPLA
+554 LLVQAGEDVYALPLA

-599 LLDLRQWLDVE
+599 LIDLRQWLDVT
-610 PAPSTLMTIVV
+610 PAASSLLTIVV
-621 LQVGEARFGL
+621 LQAGEARFGL

-647 PKALRGLKG
+647 PKALRGLRG

-676 LRNSQG
+676 LR

>member
-1 MSAFDEDIAADFI
+1 MSAVSDDITADFI
-14 LEAQEILDRLGEQ
+14 IEAQEILDRLGEQ
-27 LVALEQSPQD
+27 LVSLEQAPQD
-37 NEQLNAVFRGFH
+37 SDQLNAVFRGYH

-56 FLGVHAMVELCHA
+56 FLGVTAMVELCHA
-69 AEETLGMARSGKAVL
+69 AEEALGAARAGQAVL
-84 QANHFDAAQQSL
+84 QAHHFDAAQQSL
-96 DWLQAM
+96 DYLQSM
-102 LDAVSGG
+102 LDAVSSG
-109 TEPQHAPPE
+109 TEPGYAPPD
-118 LIAMFDVDAAPA
+118 LIAQFDVHGRAVAAPA
-130 PAAVAAAPVDAAA
+130 AAAAPAAG
-143 AIAAAKSGSDM
+143 GSDL
-154 IDEDEFE
+154 ITDDEFE
-161 ALLDQLHGGAAPG
+161 ALLDQLHGGNAPT
-174 SKPVGAAAAIAAAKS
+174 AIAPAKKADDGLIS
-189 GSDMID
+189 
-195 EDEFEAL
+195 
-202 LDQLHGSAAP
+202 
-212 GAKPVGAAA
+212 
-221 AIAAAKSGSDMID
+221 

-246 GGAAPGAKPVGAAV
+246 GGAAPGAKPAAV
-260 AAAPKPA
+260 LAPAPAPAPRPVAA
-267 IPKPA
+267 PA
-272 PVVPPRPAS
+272 PV
-281 PPRPAAAPAAA
+281 
-292 AKPAAAEAE
+292 AKPAAKPLAEAE
-301 QTVRVDTKR
+301 HTVRVDTKR

-323 SRNRLKTLRTR
+323 SRNRLKTLRAR
-334 LKDEELDRA
+334 LRDEELDRA

-380 ARNLKKEVELELV
+380 ARSLKKEVDLELI

-418 IDHGIEM
+418 IDHGVEM
-425 PDLREAQGKQRS
+425 PDLREAQGKPRM

-447 GDYVSIEIQDDG
+447 GDYVSIEVQDDG

-494 FLPGFSTKQE
+494 FLPGFSTKQQ

-554 LLVQAGQDIYALPLA
+554 LLVQAGEDVYALPLA

-599 LLDLRQWLDVE
+599 LVDLRQWLDVT
-610 PAPSTLMTIVV
+610 PAASTLLTIVV
-621 LQVGEARFGL
+621 LQAGEARFGL

-647 PKALRGLKG
+647 PKALRGLRG

-676 LRNSQG
+676 LR

>member
-1 MSAFDEDIAADFI
+1 MSAVSDDITADFI
-14 LEAQEILDRLGEQ
+14 IEAQEILDRLGEQ
-27 LVALEQSPQD
+27 LVSLEQAPQD
-37 NEQLNAVFRGFH
+37 TEQLNAVFRGYH

-56 FLGVHAMVELCHA
+56 FLGVTAMVELCHA
-69 AEETLGMARSGKAVL
+69 AEEALGIARAGQAVL
-84 QANHFDAAQQSL
+84 QAHHFDAAQQSL
-96 DWLQAM
+96 DYLQSM
-102 LDAVSGG
+102 LDAVSSG
-109 TEPQHAPPE
+109 TEPGYAPPE
-118 LIAMFDVDAAPA
+118 LIAQFDMHGGAVAAPA
-130 PAAVAAAPVDAAA
+130 AAAAPAAG
-143 AIAAAKSGSDM
+143 GSDL
-154 IDEDEFE
+154 ITDDEFE
-161 ALLDQLHGGAAPG
+161 ALLDQLHGGNAPTA
-174 SKPVGAAAAIAAAKS
+174 V
-189 GSDMID
+189 
-195 EDEFEAL
+195 
-202 LDQLHGSAAP
+202 AP
-212 GAKPVGAAA
+212 AMKADDGL
-221 AIAAAKSGSDMID
+221 IS

-246 GGAAPGAKPVGAAV
+246 GGAAPGAKPIA
-260 AAAPKPA
+260 
-267 IPKPA
+267 
-272 PVVPPRPAS
+272 
-281 PPRPAAAPAAA
+281 AAAPAPIAGPRPLAAPAAPAPAAATKPA
-292 AKPAAAEAE
+292 AKPLAEAE
-301 QTVRVDTKR
+301 HTVRVDTKR

-323 SRNRLKTLRTR
+323 SRNRLKTLRAR
-334 LKDEELDRA
+334 LRDEELDRA

-380 ARNLKKEVELELV
+380 ARSLKKEVDLELI

-418 IDHGIEM
+418 IDHGVEM
-425 PDLREAQGKQRS
+425 PDLREAQGKPRM

-447 GDYVSIEIQDDG
+447 GDYVSIEVQDDG

-494 FLPGFSTKQE
+494 FLPGFSTKQQ

-554 LLVQAGQDIYALPLA
+554 LLVQAGEDVYALPLA

-599 LLDLRQWLDVE
+599 LVDLRQWLDVT
-610 PAPSTLMTIVV
+610 PAASTLLTIVV
-621 LQVGEARFGL
+621 LQAGEARFGL

-647 PKALRGLKG
+647 PKALRGLRG

-676 LRNSQG
+676 LRSPHD

>member
-1 MSAFDEDIAADFI
+1 MSAFADDIAADFI

-27 LVALEQSPQD
+27 LVALEQAPQD
-37 NEQLNAVFRGFH
+37 ADQLNAVFRGFH

-56 FLGVHAMVELCHA
+56 FLAITPMVELCHA
-69 AEETLGMARSGKAVL
+69 AEETLGMARAGKAEL
-84 QANHFDAAQQSL
+84 QAHHFDAAQQSL
-96 DWLQAM
+96 DWLQSM
-102 LDAVSGG
+102 LDAVSNG
-109 TEPQHAPPE
+109 TDPE
-118 LIAMFDVDAAPA
+118 HA
-130 PAAVAAAPVDAAA
+130 PAALIAQFDVSDAPVAVAAPVNTN
-143 AIAAAKSGSDM
+143 SDL
-154 IDEDEFE
+154 I
-161 ALLDQLHGGAAPG
+161 
-174 SKPVGAAAAIAAAKS
+174 S
-189 GSDMID
+189 

-202 LDQLHGSAAP
+202 LDQLHGSTVPGTAAVHA
-212 GAKPVGAAA
+212 GKAGDEL
-221 AIAAAKSGSDMID
+221 IS
-234 EDEFEALLDQLH
+234 EDEFEALLAQLH
-246 GGAAPGAKPVGAAV
+246 GAAAPGAIASAPANASVAAV
-260 AAAPKPA
+260 KPAAARPAPAAPKPA
-267 IPKPA
+267 
-272 PVVPPRPAS
+272 
-281 PPRPAAAPAAA
+281 A
-292 AKPAAAEAE
+292 AKPAEPE

-380 ARNLKKEVELELV
+380 ARSLQKEVDLELI

-418 IDHGIEM
+418 IDHGVEM
-425 PDLREAQGKQRS
+425 PDLREAQGKPRM
-437 GHVRLSAQQE
+437 GRVRLSAQQE
-447 GDYVSIEIQDDG
+447 GDYVSIEVQDDG
-459 AGIDPEKLRAKARE
+459 AGIDPERLRAKARE

-484 LSSEECLHLV
+484 LTSEECLHLV
-494 FLPGFSTKQE
+494 FLPGFSTKQQ

-554 LLVQAGQDIYALPLA
+554 LLVQAGEDVYALPLA

-574 LHAPRTSLGWFDGRA
+574 LHAPATSLGWFDGRA
-589 VLDRRSHTLP
+589 VLDRKTHTLA
-599 LLDLRQWLDVE
+599 LLDLRQWLGVT
-610 PAPSTLMTIVV
+610 PMPTTLLTIVV
-621 LQVGEARFGL
+621 LQMGETRFGL

-647 PKALRGLKG
+647 PKALRGLHG

-676 LRNSQG
+676 LRGGNG

>member
-1 MSAFDEDIAADFI
+1 MSAVSDDITADFI
-14 LEAQEILDRLGEQ
+14 IEAQEILDRLGEQ
-27 LVALEQSPQD
+27 LVSLEQAPQD
-37 NEQLNAVFRGFH
+37 TEQLNAVFRGYH

-56 FLGVHAMVELCHA
+56 FLGVTAMVELCHA
-69 AEETLGMARSGKAVL
+69 AEEALGIARAGQALL
-84 QANHFDAAQQSL
+84 QAHHFDAAQQSL
-96 DWLQAM
+96 DYLQSM
-102 LDAVSGG
+102 LDAVSSG
-109 TEPQHAPPE
+109 TEPGYAPPE
-118 LIAMFDVDAAPA
+118 LIAQFDMHGSAALAASVTA
-130 PAAVAAAPVDAAA
+130 PAAAGGDLITDDEFEALLDQLHGGNAPTAVAP
-143 AIAAAKSGSDM
+143 AKKADDGLIS
-154 IDEDEFE
+154 EDEFE

-174 SKPVGAAAAIAAAKS
+174 TTPV
-189 GSDMID
+189 
-195 EDEFEAL
+195 AL
-202 LDQLHGSAAP
+202 AP
-212 GAKPVGAAA
+212 SV
-221 AIAAAKSGSDMID
+221 
-234 EDEFEALLDQLH
+234 
-246 GGAAPGAKPVGAAV
+246 
-260 AAAPKPA
+260 
-267 IPKPA
+267 PA
-272 PVVPPRPAS
+272 PAPTPTA
-281 PPRPAAAPAAA
+281 RPAASAPA
-292 AKPAAAEAE
+292 AKPASKPLAEAE
-301 QTVRVDTKR
+301 HTVRVDTKR

-323 SRNRLKTLRTR
+323 SRNRLKTLRAR
-334 LKDEELDRA
+334 LRDEELDRA

-380 ARNLKKEVELELV
+380 ARSLKKEVDLELI

-418 IDHGIEM
+418 IDHGVEM
-425 PDLREAQGKQRS
+425 PELREAQGKPRM

-447 GDYVSIEIQDDG
+447 GDYVSIEVQDDG

-494 FLPGFSTKQE
+494 FLPGFSTKQQ

-554 LLVQAGQDIYALPLA
+554 LLVQAGEDVYALPLA

-599 LLDLRQWLDVE
+599 LVDLRQWLDVT
-610 PAPSTLMTIVV
+610 PAASPLLTIVV
-621 LQVGEARFGL
+621 LQAGEARFGL

-647 PKALRGLKG
+647 PKALRGLRG

-676 LRNSQG
+676 LR